1 MKRLRFY
8 MSNTD
13 TIHHESLY
21 MVIAKWAQDAGMKGC
36 TILSGVTGFGSSSQL
51 HNNKF
56 WELNIKHPMVVEIID
71 EESKLKAFVHE
82 IKADL
87 NSMGKGFLITLEP
100 VEILMDI
107 QGAP

>member
-71 EESKLKAFVHE
+71 EESKLKAFVRE
-82 IKADL
+82 IKSDL

-100 VEILMDI
+100 VDILMDI
-107 QGAP
+107 QGTP